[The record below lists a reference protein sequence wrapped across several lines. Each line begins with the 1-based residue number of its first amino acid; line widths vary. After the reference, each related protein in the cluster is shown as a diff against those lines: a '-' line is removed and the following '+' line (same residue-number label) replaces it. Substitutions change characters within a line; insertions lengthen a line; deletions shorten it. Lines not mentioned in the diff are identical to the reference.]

1 METPVSRSALYGKL
15 AGPLFRSLES
25 ATAFCKLRSNPW
37 VELTHWLHQLTQQP
51 DNDILHVL
59 RHYQIPLSDVE
70 KALLR
75 QLDMLPAGAS
85 AISDFSHHIDLS
97 VEKAWMLASV
107 RYGDNK
113 IRSGW
118 LLLALLTTPELR
130 RVLSSICAPLAT
142 LPVDEL
148 TEILPSLIET
158 SPEAQERPYDGSGLA
173 SAIPG
178 ESSQAIP
185 NGGQDGKSALA
196 KYCQDMTAQ
205 ARDGKIDP
213 VTGRE
218 HEIRTMTDILLR
230 RRQNNPLL
238 TGEAG
243 VGKTAVVEGFALAIA
258 QGEVPPAL
266 REVRLLALDVG
277 ALLAGASMKG
287 EFESRLKGLL
297 EEAGRSPQPVILFV
311 DEVHTLVGAG
321 GASGT
326 GDAAN
331 LLKPALARGTLRTIG
346 ATTWSEYKRHIEKD
360 PALTRRFQVL
370 QIAEPE
376 EIPAMEM
383 VRGLVDTLEKHH
395 NVLILD
401 EAVRAAVQLSHRY
414 IPARQLPDKAISL
427 LDTAAARVALT
438 ARIFSLND
446 ELTASES
453 RWQRELELVH
463 TLQKLRLAES
473 DADDKTTLQQA
484 ETALREWQGDAP
496 VVFPEV
502 SAAVVA
508 AIVADWTGIP
518 AGRMVK
524 DEASQVLELP
534 ARLAQRVTGQDG
546 ALAQIG
552 ERIQTARAGLGDPRK
567 PVGVFMLAGPSGVG
581 KTETALALAEAIYGG
596 EQNLVTINMSEFQE
610 AHTVSTLKGAPPGYV
625 GYGEGGVLTEAVRR
639 HPWSVVLLDE
649 IEKAH
654 HDVHELFYQ
663 VFDKGGME
671 DGEGTHVDF
680 KNTTLLLTTNV
691 GSDLISQM
699 CEDPALMPDAT
710 GLKEA
715 LMPEL
720 RKHFPAAFLGRV
732 TVIPYLPLDETS
744 RGVIARL
751 HLDRLVAR
759 MGEQHGVTLTYSEEL
774 VAHIVAC
781 CPMHETGARLLIGY
795 IEQHILPRLSRYWL
809 QAMTEKAAIRQID
822 IGVNGDEQIVF
833 ETTSQEGICQ
843 KS

>member
-173 SAIPG
+173 STIPG

-243 VGKTAVVEGFALAIA
+243 VGKT
-258 QGEVPPAL
+258 
-266 REVRLLALDVG
+266 
-277 ALLAGASMKG
+277 
-287 EFESRLKGLL
+287 
-297 EEAGRSPQPVILFV
+297 
-311 DEVHTLVGAG
+311 
-321 GASGT
+321 
-326 GDAAN
+326 
-331 LLKPALARGTLRTIG
+331 
-346 ATTWSEYKRHIEKD
+346 
-360 PALTRRFQVL
+360 
-370 QIAEPE
+370 
-376 EIPAMEM
+376 
-383 VRGLVDTLEKHH
+383 
-395 NVLILD
+395 
-401 EAVRAAVQLSHRY
+401 
-414 IPARQLPDKAISL
+414 
-427 LDTAAARVALT
+427 
-438 ARIFSLND
+438 
-446 ELTASES
+446 
-453 RWQRELELVH
+453 
-463 TLQKLRLAES
+463 
-473 DADDKTTLQQA
+473 
-484 ETALREWQGDAP
+484 
-496 VVFPEV
+496 
-502 SAAVVA
+502 AVVA

-699 CEDPALMPDAT
+699 CEDPALIPDAT

>member
-438 ARIFSLND
+438 LHTPPASVQFLRQQLKAAEMERSLLQKQEKMGIQSDERRDALTARIFSLNN

-463 TLQKLRLAES
+463 TLQELRVAES

-484 ETALREWQGDAP
+484 
-496 VVFPEV
+496 
-502 SAAVVA
+502 
-508 AIVADWTGIP
+508 
-518 AGRMVK
+518 
-524 DEASQVLELP
+524 
-534 ARLAQRVTGQDG
+534 
-546 ALAQIG
+546 
-552 ERIQTARAGLGDPRK
+552 
-567 PVGVFMLAGPSGVG
+567 
-581 KTETALALAEAIYGG
+581 ETALALAEAIYGG

-759 MGEQHGVTLTYSEEL
+759 MSEQHGVTLTYSEEL

-833 ETTSQEGICQ
+833 EIVC
-843 KS
+843 

>member
-1 METPVSRSALYGKL
+1 M
-15 AGPLFRSLES
+15 
-25 ATAFCKLRSNPW
+25 
-37 VELTHWLHQLTQQP
+37 
-51 DNDILHVL
+51 
-59 RHYQIPLSDVE
+59 E

-97 VEKAWMLASV
+97 VEKALMLASV

-297 EEAGRSPQPVILFV
+297 EEAGRSPQSVILFV

-331 LLKPALARGTLRTIG
+331 LLKPALARGILRTIG

-438 ARIFSLND
+438 LHTPPASVQFLRQQLKAAEMERSLLQKQEKMGIQSDERRDALTARIFSLNN
-446 ELTASES
+446 ELTASSS

-463 TLQKLRLAES
+463 TLQELRVAES

-546 ALAQIG
+546 
-552 ERIQTARAGLGDPRK
+552 
-567 PVGVFMLAGPSGVG
+567 
-581 KTETALALAEAIYGG
+581 ALALAEAIYGG